1 MMIVMKEGATQAE
14 VDAVIRR
21 VESVG
26 AHAHISAGEL
36 VTVIG
41 AIGDREHVANLGL
54 EGAPGV
60 DHLVPILKPY
70 KLASLQYRRGDR
82 TVLEIDGR
90 RIGGEHF
97 ATIAGPCTVE
107 SREVLLDAART
118 VRDAG
123 AQFLRGGAYKPR
135 TSPYS
140 FQGLGEAGLRLLAE
154 AKAETGLPIVTEL
167 MDVRDLEPVL
177 EVADV
182 VQLGARNMQNYTL
195 LTEVGRAG
203 KPVLLKRGLS
213 ATLEEL
219 LMAAEYILKE
229 GNEQVMLCERGIRT
243 YEPSYRFTL
252 DLMAVPVLR
261 ELTHLPIV
269 IDPSHAAGKRS
280 LVEPLSLAAAAAG
293 ADGIIVEIHPSPED
307 AVCDG
312 PQALYADDFAAYLR
326 KLEAAAEL
334 AGKQFT
340 TVCDAA
346 HAASRVLPRRDR
358 VRIAV
363 LGVGLIGGSIGLAA
377 REYVEDAEVVG
388 FGRDP
393 ERLRMAVE
401 RGAIHRAAASMDEAV
416 EGAQLCFAC
425 APVGVLPE
433 LVRAALEASGPDTV
447 VTDVGSTK
455 QDLVERTPDPRF
467 VGGHPI
473 AGAETAGVEHARA
486 DLFQGAVWY
495 LTPHEQSGGLLYE
508 RLHRFVVD
516 VGARPVAVD
525 AETHDRLVAVFS
537 HLPHVLANVLAS
549 QAAGRLL
556 EHGEALRQVGP
567 SFRDMTRVA
576 GANTAMWSDIYRS
589 NRAAI
594 IEEISAFRRELD
606 EVENLLRDGGVE
618 GWNDRARDDRR
629 ALLEAGSAEGPVHE
643 LRITVPNRPGIVA
656 QVALELGRAGVNI
669 VDMALAP
676 ASDMRTGAMTLW
688 IAGDSQATRAR
699 ELIEALGFPVGSE

>member
-1 MMIVMKEGATQAE
+1 MIVMKEGATQAE
-14 VDAVIRR
+14 VDAVVRR

-70 KLASLQYRRGDR
+70 KLASAQYRRGER

-167 MDVRDLEPVL
+167 MDVRDLDAVL

-195 LTEVGRAG
+195 LTEVGRSG

-293 ADGIIVEIHPSPED
+293 ADGIIVEIHPSPEE

-340 TVCDAA
+340 TV
-346 HAASRVLPRRDR
+346 
-358 VRIAV
+358 
-363 LGVGLIGGSIGLAA
+363 G
-377 REYVEDAEVVG
+377 
-388 FGRDP
+388 
-393 ERLRMAVE
+393 
-401 RGAIHRAAASMDEAV
+401 
-416 EGAQLCFAC
+416 
-425 APVGVLPE
+425 
-433 LVRAALEASGPDTV
+433 
-447 VTDVGSTK
+447 
-455 QDLVERTPDPRF
+455 
-467 VGGHPI
+467 
-473 AGAETAGVEHARA
+473 
-486 DLFQGAVWY
+486 
-495 LTPHEQSGGLLYE
+495 
-508 RLHRFVVD
+508 
-516 VGARPVAVD
+516 
-525 AETHDRLVAVFS
+525 
-537 HLPHVLANVLAS
+537 
-549 QAAGRLL
+549 
-556 EHGEALRQVGP
+556 
-567 SFRDMTRVA
+567 
-576 GANTAMWSDIYRS
+576 
-589 NRAAI
+589 
-594 IEEISAFRRELD
+594 
-606 EVENLLRDGGVE
+606 
-618 GWNDRARDDRR
+618 
-629 ALLEAGSAEGPVHE
+629 
-643 LRITVPNRPGIVA
+643 
-656 QVALELGRAGVNI
+656 
-669 VDMALAP
+669 
-676 ASDMRTGAMTLW
+676 
-688 IAGDSQATRAR
+688 
-699 ELIEALGFPVGSE
+699 